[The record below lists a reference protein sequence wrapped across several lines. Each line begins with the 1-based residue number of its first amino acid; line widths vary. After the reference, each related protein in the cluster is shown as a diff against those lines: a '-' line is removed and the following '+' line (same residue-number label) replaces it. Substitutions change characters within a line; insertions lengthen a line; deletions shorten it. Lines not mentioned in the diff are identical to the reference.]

1 MHKRLGWVVAGVA
14 VLSLVAAN
22 GCVTKKA
29 WKQNVEATDTR
40 MKGVESG
47 LESQEKRTSDL
58 AKDTDTR
65 ISEVKG
71 TAEKAVEI
79 GSQAM
84 SKADAAEKAARGKIL
99 WTTTLSDDSVKFSF
113 DADKVP
119 DNAQAI
125 LNDLAGK
132 VKGLDRAVYLE
143 IEGHTDNIGS
153 DSYNEKLGEERAEA
167 VRNYLAES
175 GGIPL
180 HAMNVIS
187 YGESKPVAANN
198 TAEGRAKNRRV
209 VVRVLE

>member
-1 MHKRLGWVVAGVA
+1 MHKRLGWAVAGVA
-14 VLSLVAAN
+14 VVSLMAAN
-22 GCVTKKA
+22 GCVTKKV
-29 WKQNVEATDTR
+29 WRQNVEATDTR

-65 ISEVKG
+65 ITEVKG
-71 TAEKAVEI
+71 TADKAVEI

-84 SKADAAEKAARGKIL
+84 TKAESAEKAARGKIL
-99 WTTTLSDDSVKFSF
+99 WTTTLSDDSVKFTF
-113 DADKVP
+113 DGDKVP
-119 DNAQAI
+119 ENAQAI
-125 LNDLAGK
+125 LNDLASK
-132 VKGLDRAVYLE
+132 VKGLDKAVYLE

-153 DSYNEKLGEERAEA
+153 DTYNEKLGEARAEA
-167 VRNYLAES
+167 VRNYLAEN

-187 YGESKPVAANN
+187 YGETKPVAANN